1 MGIAI
6 QLIICAFV
14 SLLTMRWIYSRVLK
28 IAIVK
33 GFMDNPNERKLQKV
47 PVPVLGGIAVV
58 FGFVT
63 GMLTFVALQG
73 ISPSPVIH
81 DITPILLGSI
91 LMLYIGTMD
100 DILGLSSSLRLV
112 IEVVVM
118 LGVIYGSG
126 ICIDSFHGLWG
137 IQSFSW
143 RVAVP
148 LTVFAGVGLIN
159 AYNMVDGVN
168 GLSSGLYIASS
179 CLLIG
184 ISWKCEDYVGCAIA
198 LCFACSMLPFFMH
211 NVFGRKSRMFIGDG
225 GSMVMGLLVTWSVM
239 RVLSCNNAY
248 EMIGRNFH
256 GCRLGLVALMLSVA
270 SVPVFDTVRV
280 MFSRILR
287 GESPCKADKTHLHH
301 KLVGIGL
308 SHPAT
313 AMCEIL
319 LNLLVVGIWY
329 LSYRLGLSVNVQFNI
344 VMVSS
349 ILLIWGTYFTLS
361 KISER
366 IPEIRERKWVKN
378 THVERKK
385 WWLTLEQ
392 WLDRG
397 VD

>member
-1 MGIAI
+1 
-6 QLIICAFV
+6 
-14 SLLTMRWIYSRVLK
+14 
-28 IAIVK
+28 
-33 GFMDNPNERKLQKV
+33 
-47 PVPVLGGIAVV
+47 
-58 FGFVT
+58 
-63 GMLTFVALQG
+63 MLTFVALQG
-73 ISPSPVIH
+73 INPSPVVH

-248 EMIGRNFH
+248 EMIGRNFQ